1 MKNDKKIL
9 ILEQDGLVALDL
21 KRELEKEGFTVKRAN
36 SMVVSEIIIASGN
49 KDLVIA
55 NTNVQTQPFFDKIKN
70 LLKKCQLPLIWI
82 GTLSNNEAMKES
94 EGINVIGTFS
104 KPFKSKDVVSFIVNY
119 FNKKIKPLLFKKE
132 NCE

>member
-21 KRELEKEGFTVKRAN
+21 KRELEKENFTVKRAN
-36 SMVVSEIIIASGN
+36 SMVASEIIIASGN

-70 LLKKCQLPLIWI
+70 LMKKCQLPLIWI
-82 GTLSNNEAMKES
+82 GTLSDNEAMKAS
-94 EGINVIGTFS
+94 EGIKVVGAFS
-104 KPFKSKDVVSFIVNY
+104 KPFKSKDVVSFVVNY
-119 FNKKIKPLLFKKE
+119 FKKRIKPLLFKKE

>member
-36 SMVVSEIIIASGN
+36 SMAISEIIIASGN

-55 NTNVQTQPFFDKIKN
+55 NTNVQTQSFFDKIKN

-104 KPFKSKDVVSFIVNY
+104 KPFKSKDVVSFVVNY
-119 FNKKIKPLLFKKE
+119 FNKKIKPLFKKHY
-132 NCE
+132 CE